1 MITCQKF
8 GVFMHIN
15 SINKS
20 TNFGYK
26 LSDNF
31 RTATQNE
38 NFLYN
43 VIKLSKAKKAEQ
55 IRYNKL
61 VEEIEENGP
70 SDMLDIN
77 ENGVVILG
85 DKELE
90 NTYFD
95 YNIGKCISY
104 NALKNIYNKLF
115 KKGKNNANQF
125 N

>member
-1 MITCQKF
+1 
-8 GVFMHIN
+8 MHIN